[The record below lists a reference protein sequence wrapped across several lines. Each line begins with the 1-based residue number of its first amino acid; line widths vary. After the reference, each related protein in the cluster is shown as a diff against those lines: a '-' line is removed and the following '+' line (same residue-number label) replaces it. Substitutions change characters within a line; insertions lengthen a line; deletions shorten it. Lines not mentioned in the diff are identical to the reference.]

1 MSEGLRMA
9 TITKRKTLSGSNS
22 YVAQVRVRP
31 YRPTSKTFPKLAE
44 AKAWAAALE
53 RNLRKQR
60 KQGAT
65 SEDVTRLTL
74 ATLIEAYLDDP
85 ETKALRYHDTL
96 SILLAWWANECG
108 TTKVLDL
115 NVIELRKRR
124 EKLAHGRAP
133 ATVNR
138 YLSALRSCWNWG
150 RAAGLV
156 PQEKQWPTRLLLTED
171 NEVQRYLDDDELTR
185 LLDAAADHSPTMY
198 AAIVVSLACGLRQGE
213 LMRLTWRDIDLKG
226 QRLRILRTKTDNP
239 RTVHLPSSAANA
251 LKALKASG
259 VVGTKAVFLAESG
272 EPLNRGTLRIRWLEI
287 RDAAKL
293 KDFRWH
299 DLRHSCAS
307 FLAQNGATLL
317 EIAEVLG
324 HTSTTVT
331 RRYAHL
337 VQGAPVT
344 GHAALDGK
352 LQR

>member
-1 MSEGLRMA
+1 MA
-9 TITKRKTLSGSNS
+9 TITKRKNSDGSVS
-22 YVAQVRVRP
+22 YLAQVRVRP
-31 YRPTSKTFPKLAE
+31 FKATSKAFTKQAD
-44 AKAWAAALE
+44 AKAWAKGLE
-53 RNLRKQR
+53 DDLRKQR

-65 SEDVTRLTL
+65 SEDVTRLTV
-74 ATLIEAYLDDP
+74 ATLIEAFLEDP
-85 ETKALRYHDTL
+85 ETQALRYHDSL
-96 SILLAWWANECG
+96 APLLAWWSNECG
-108 TTKVLDL
+108 TIKVLDL
-115 NVIELRKRR
+115 NVVELRKRR
-124 EKLAHGRAP
+124 KKLLNGRAP

-156 PQEKQWPTRLLLTED
+156 PPDKIWPTRLMLTED
-171 NEVQRYLDDDELTR
+171 NEVQRYLDDDELKN
-185 LLDAAADHSPTMY
+185 LLDAAEAHSPTMY
-198 AAIVVSLACGLRQGE
+198 AALVLSIACGLRQGE
-213 LMRLTWRDIDLKG
+213 LIRLTWRDLDLKA
-226 QRLRILRTKTDNP
+226 QRLRIMRTKTDNP
-239 RTVHLPSSAANA
+239 RAVHIPSSAVAA

-259 VVGTKAVFLAESG
+259 VVSTKAVFLNESG

-324 HTSTTVT
+324 HGSTTVT

-352 LQR
+352 LRR